1 MNNSAQAQ
9 IDADTAAVDQ
19 MAPVAVSRPTSYVRF
34 TVSQRIEHVA
44 MMTVFTLLVLTG
56 LPQKYAA
63 TDWAQFFAGA
73 VGGVGNLRWVHRL
86 MGWIFSI
93 QMVVHIVEL
102 VLFVLRR
109 KGPLSMVPNRR
120 DFTDAVGTLKY
131 YLGLAPHHPPY
142 DRYDYKQKFEYWGML
157 MGSVVMV
164 ITGLVL
170 LFPVAVAAVLPGQT
184 IPVAKVAH
192 SNEGLMAMLV
202 IVVWHIY
209 NAVLSPEVFPLD
221 TAMFT
226 GKISRERMEHE
237 HALELE
243 RIEAQSREE
252 TPRP

>member
-1 MNNSAQAQ
+1 MNDSAQAQ
-9 IDADTAAVDQ
+9 VHANVAPMAEAAP
-19 MAPVAVSRPTSYVRF
+19 ARTPKWYARF
-34 TVSQRIEHVA
+34 TLSQRLEHLA

-63 TDWAQFFAGA
+63 TDWAQSFAGA
-73 VGGVGNLRWVHRL
+73 MGGVETLRFVHRL

-93 QMVVHIVEL
+93 QMVVHVVEL
-102 VLFVLRR
+102 VVYVLKR
-109 KGPLSMVPNRR
+109 KGPLSMVPNRK

-164 ITGLVL
+164 ATGLVL
-170 LFPVAVAAVLPGQT
+170 LFPVAVASVLPGQT

-209 NAVLSPEVFPLD
+209 NSVLCPDVFPMD
-221 TAMFT
+221 TSIFT

-237 HALELE
+237 HAVELARLEAKPPE
-243 RIEAQSREE
+243 EEARD
-252 TPRP
+252 P